1 MIARSKIKTTLMAL
15 SGAIFL
21 GAFAQ
26 AAPVQ
31 ARHWDGW
38 GGYDRHVVVHRHVV
52 RRPVVRRVVY
62 VDRPVFY
69 RPRPVV
75 RRVVIVERPYSPRV
89 RYGYGWHRR
98 IGYRPGWA
106 DYRWHDQPRCWLPE
120 RYLCR

>member
-1 MIARSKIKTTLMAL
+1 MAL

-38 GGYDRHVVVHRHVV
+38 GEYDRHVVVHRHVV
-52 RRPVVRRVVY
+52 HRPMVRRVVY
-62 VDRPVFY
+62 VH
-69 RPRPVV
+69 RPRPIV
-75 RRVVIVERPYSPRV
+75 RRVVIVEQPYSPRA
-89 RYGYGWHRR
+89 RYRYGWHRR
-98 IGYRPGWA
+98 IGHYPGWA
-106 DYRWHDQPRCWLPE
+106 DYHWDDRPRCWLPE